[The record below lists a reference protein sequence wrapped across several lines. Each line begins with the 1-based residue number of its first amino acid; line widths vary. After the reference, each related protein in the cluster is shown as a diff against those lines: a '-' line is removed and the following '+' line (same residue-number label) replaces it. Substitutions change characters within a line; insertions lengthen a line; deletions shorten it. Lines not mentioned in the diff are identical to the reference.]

1 MNTKLRNCKNRI
13 KLTDIPSRKSK
24 NVQPNRVGKRK
35 EKMVK
40 SFEIITSKFKNNS
53 KAAIRENKVEKVVID
68 NTVIVVQFEA
78 FENFRK
84 DPDNNNIEEK
94 PRCALNYI
102 DSSDTSENR
111 MLNDKIV
118 NAAQKILKK
127 QFAKANG
134 LQDPIKGQGLKSI
147 EVFHLYSIL

>member
-1 MNTKLRNCKNRI
+1 
-13 KLTDIPSRKSK
+13 
-24 NVQPNRVGKRK
+24 
-35 EKMVK
+35 MVK

-94 PRCALNYI
+94 PRCASNYI

-111 MLNDKIV
+111 MLNGKIV
-118 NAAQKILKK
+118 NAAQKMLKK

>member
-1 MNTKLRNCKNRI
+1 MKF
-13 KLTDIPSRKSK
+13 TDIPTRKSK
-24 NVQPNRVGKRK
+24 NFQPNRVGKRK

-40 SFEIITSKFKNNS
+40 SFEIIISKFKNNS

-102 DSSDTSENR
+102 YLKDTSENR

-118 NAAQKILKK
+118 NAVQKMLKK
-127 QFAKANG
+127 QFAEANG
-134 LQDPIKGQGLKSI
+134 LQDPVQGQGLKSI
-147 EVFHLYSIL
+147 GVFHLYCIL